1 MIPTQQSDSVR
12 LITPTMLVL
21 FLVLATVPLWIAR
34 AGLYPY
40 LGIEIL
46 IWSLYALAFNLV
58 LGTAGLPSFGHGAYF
73 GIGAYAFGLCQFNV
87 VANLWICLAAA
98 FVIAGLAG
106 ALVALFI
113 SHRRG
118 IYYAFMTIAFGQ
130 IFWTLAIKSH
140 KVTGGED
147 GLLKIARLPADL
159 GFASFDLAGNVAF
172 YYFVLIVFGVAVIA
186 LWRLVHSP
194 YGRVIAAIKQSET
207 RAAHLGYN
215 VWLYKASIFTLS
227 AAVSGFAG
235 GLFAMAQLAA
245 FPDVMSLHQ
254 SGYVVM
260 MTLVGGGLVSFWGP
274 VVGVF
279 LFLIARDVIGAHDQ
293 RLDAVFRLAVHRR
306 RAVPARGRC
315 RRHYGSLA
323 KPFAAFDAAAGRLRA
338 ASLVRRRTMALID
351 VAGIHVRFGDRVV
364 LESIDLAVPE
374 GEFHGLMGPNGAG
387 KTTFFNV
394 LTGRVK
400 PSRGSIRLDGE
411 DVTGLSSHRIAA
423 KGVARSFQIMTLF
436 DEFTARENVMVGLPG
451 FRARGFDMRHAAA
464 GDHGF
469 ATKASEVLAT
479 VGLSDKGDVRAKD
492 LSYGDRRALEIA
504 VALGQNPRVLCL
516 DEPTSGLGSDGVQR
530 LAALVGRL
538 KGKLTIVAIEHDMEF
553 LFSLADR
560 ISVIHWGQVVARGT
574 PHELQQNEWVKRSN
588 LGRFA

>member
-1 MIPTQQSDSVR
+1 
-12 LITPTMLVL
+12 MLVL
-21 FLVLATVPLWIAR
+21 WLVLATVPLWIAR
-34 AGLYPY
+34 VGLYPY

-58 LGTAGLPSFGHGAYF
+58 LGHGRTAVVRSWRLFRHRRLRVRPLPVQRRRQS
-73 GIGAYAFGLCQFNV
+73 LDMSCV
-87 VANLWICLAAA
+87 AA

-147 GLLKIARLPADL
+147 GLLKIARLPADF
-159 GFASFDLAGNVAF
+159 GFASFDLADNVAF
-172 YYFVLIVFGVAVIA
+172 YYFVLIVFALAVIA

-279 LFLIARDVIGAHDQ
+279 LFLIARDVIGA
-293 RLDAVFRLAVHRR
+293 LTNAWMLYFGLLFIAVVLFRPEGIAGAHHRG
-306 RAVPARGRC
+306 V
-315 RRHYGSLA
+315 A
-323 KPFAAFDAAAGRLRA
+323 KPFAAFDAAARRLRA
-338 ASLVRRRTMALID
+338 AALVRRWAMALFE

-364 LESIDLAVPE
+364 LEKHRPCGARGRIPRHDGPE
-374 GEFHGLMGPNGAG
+374 RRRQDHLLQRA
-387 KTTFFNV
+387 
-394 LTGRVK
+394 
-400 PSRGSIRLDGE
+400 
-411 DVTGLSSHRIAA
+411 HRPCEARAA
-423 KGVARSFQIMTLF
+423 ARSGS
-436 DEFTARENVMVGLPG
+436 TARISPALARTASPPRAS
-451 FRARGFDMRHAAA
+451 RAR
-464 GDHGF
+464 
-469 ATKASEVLAT
+469 S
-479 VGLSDKGDVRAKD
+479 
-492 LSYGDRRALEIA
+492 
-504 VALGQNPRVLCL
+504 
-516 DEPTSGLGSDGVQR
+516 
-530 LAALVGRL
+530 
-538 KGKLTIVAIEHDMEF
+538 
-553 LFSLADR
+553 
-560 ISVIHWGQVVARGT
+560 
-574 PHELQQNEWVKRSN
+574 RS
-588 LGRFA
+588 

>member
-1 MIPTQQSDSVR
+1 MNSTPSNHSDATR
-12 LITPTMLVL
+12 LMTPAMLVL
-21 FLVLATVPLWIAR
+21 WLVLATVPLWIAR
-34 AGLYPY
+34 VGLYPY

-87 VANLWICLAAA
+87 VANLWVCLMAA
-98 FVIAGLAG
+98 FVVAGLAG

-140 KVTGGED
+140 KITGGED
-147 GLLKIARLPADL
+147 GLLKIARLPADF
-159 GFASFDLAGNVAF
+159 GVASFDLADNVAF
-172 YYFVLIVFGVAVIA
+172 YYFVLIVFGLAVIG

-207 RAAHLGYN
+207 RAAHLGY
-215 VWLYKASIFTLS
+215 
-227 AAVSGFAG
+227 
-235 GLFAMAQLAA
+235 QCLALQGV
-245 FPDVMSLHQ
+245 DLHA
-254 SGYVVM
+254 
-260 MTLVGGGLVSFWGP
+260 VGGGVGTGRRP
-274 VVGVF
+274 VRDGAARRVPRRDEPASIRLRRDDDAGRRRPRQFLGTGDRRVF
-279 LFLIARDVIGAHDQ
+279 VPDRARRDRRADQ
-293 RLDAVFRLAVHRR
+293 CLDAVFRPAVHRH
-306 RAVPARGRC
+306 RAVPARGHR
-315 RRHYGSLA
+315 RRHHRSVSEALA
-323 KPFAAFDAAAGRLRA
+323 PTAGKFGDAAV
-338 ASLVRRRTMALID
+338 VRRRAMALID
-351 VAGIHVRFGDRVV
+351 VAGVHVRFGDRVV

-423 KGVARSFQIMTLF
+423 KGIARSFQIMTLF
-436 DEFTARENVMVGLPG
+436 DDFSARENVMVGLPG

-464 GDHGF
+464 ADHGF
-469 ATKASEVLAT
+469 AEKASEILVT
-479 VGLSDKGDVRAKD
+479 VGLADKGDVRAKD

-504 VALGQNPRVLCL
+504 VALGQGPRVLCL
-516 DEPTSGLGSDGVQR
+516 DEPTSGLGTDGVQR
-530 LAALVGRL
+530 LAALVGTL
-538 KGKLTIVAIEHDMEF
+538 E
-553 LFSLADR
+553 
-560 ISVIHWGQVVARGT
+560 GQAHHRRHRARHGIPVRAGR
-574 PHELQQNEWVKRSN
+574 PHFGDP
-588 LGRFA
+588 LGPGGRARHAA